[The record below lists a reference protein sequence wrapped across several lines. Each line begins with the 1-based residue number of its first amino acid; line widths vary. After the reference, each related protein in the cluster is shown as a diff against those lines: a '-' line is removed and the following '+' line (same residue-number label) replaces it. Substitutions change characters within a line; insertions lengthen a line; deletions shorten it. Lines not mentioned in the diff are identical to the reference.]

1 MDDIK
6 ITKERIARENI
17 DFFDLHGIN
26 LNGKQVLDVGFGL
39 GYNSKAMSDRGASV
53 YGVEPRE
60 EDFKYAI
67 SNGLIDKNQAFN
79 CLLQDIPEDLLG
91 SFDIVTVYLYNIS
104 IQERED
110 FSNMLAKAVK
120 ADGLVIIGMQDSEYI
135 YGDEYIE
142 QVSSS
147 IYKCFNSVHLVK
159 GKNDNIGNLYY
170 IMANEPQV
178 LVKGK

>member
-6 ITKERIARENI
+6 RIKEKIARENI
-17 DFFDLHGIN
+17 VFFDSHGIN
-26 LNGKQVLDVGFGL
+26 MNGKKVLDVGFGL
-39 GYNSKAMSDRGASV
+39 GYNSKAMRDRGANV
-53 YGVEPRE
+53 YGVEPKD
-60 EDFKYAI
+60 EDYKYAI
-67 SNGLIDKNQAFN
+67 SNGLIDKSQAFN

-91 SFDIVTVYLYNIS
+91 SFDIVTVFLYNIL

-120 ADGLVIIGMQDSEYI
+120 ADGLVIIGMQDSLFI
-135 YGDEYIE
+135 YGDGYIE
-142 QVSSS
+142 PVSSS
-147 IYKCFNSVHLVK
+147 IYKSFNRVHLVK

-170 IMANEPQV
+170 IMANEPRV

>member
-91 SFDIVTVYLYNIS
+91 SFDIVTVFLYNIPLL
-104 IQERED
+104 EKEE

-120 ADGLVIIGMQDSEYI
+120 TDGLVIIGMHESIYI
-135 YGDEYIE
+135 YGDEDIE
-142 QVSSS
+142 PVSSS
-147 IYKCFNSVHLVK
+147 IYKCFNSVRLIEDKKGNIGNHWYIVANDPLILVK
-159 GKNDNIGNLYY
+159 GK
-170 IMANEPQV
+170 
-178 LVKGK
+178 